1 MDYIITFME
10 QYGYWALFIT
20 MTLENANVPIP
31 SEIVLGFAG
40 YLIARGVF
48 DTTTTII
55 VGTLAGILGSVL
67 SYWMGE
73 YGGRPLLLKYGKYI
87 FFNEHKFELAEKL
100 FNKYGGAAVFIGRL
114 LPGVRTF
121 ISFPAGMAR
130 YSMTSFCIWTVLG
143 TIPWTILLVWL
154 GKKLGENWKDLIEYN
169 HEFLIIMIAIFVII
183 GVVFGVKYYRSKSSN
198 RNQ

>member
-1 MDYIITFME
+1 MHITRHWFILLGRYIKQLNLNCVIFHMP
-10 QYGYWALFIT
+10 LH
-20 MTLENANVPIP
+20 PP
-31 SEIVLGFAG
+31 S
-40 YLIARGVF
+40 
-48 DTTTTII
+48 
-55 VGTLAGILGSVL
+55 
-67 SYWMGE
+67 
-73 YGGRPLLLKYGKYI
+73 I
-87 FFNEHKFELAEKL
+87 FSRKFPTNKFELAEKL

-130 YSMTSFCIWTVLG
+130 YSMTSFFIWTVLG